1 MNAKHLNAKQIKAMV
16 RHDLLQ
22 LFHSPDYW
30 IPMAVLGLLF
40 FVIIP
45 VVVISSLNSL
55 GQIESLQ
62 QLTQAVEFLPEA
74 AQRQLPQNVS
84 DGTRAAFAVAV
95 YLLSPVA
102 IVVPLTISVAVG
114 ASSIV
119 GEREKGTGEFL
130 AHSPMSG
137 ESVYVGKLISAFVP
151 GYLTTL
157 VGFGLY
163 SLLVN
168 LMLKDD
174 IGYVFFPTVPWI
186 ILILWVMPAFLMF
199 GLSLI
204 LRISARVKSV
214 AAAQQASSL
223 ITLPLIF
230 ITYGQTS
237 GSVIDIGWLPF
248 ILGGVFWLAA
258 FISAALGAKAMKRR
272 RLLGVGNDL

>member
-1 MNAKHLNAKQIKAMV
+1 MKARQIRAMV

-30 IPMAVLGLLF
+30 IPMAILGILF
-40 FVIIP
+40 FVLVP
-45 VVVISSLNSL
+45 VIVISSLNNL

-74 AQRQLPQNVS
+74 AQRQLPQNVPDS
-84 DGTRAAFAVAV
+84 TRASFAVAV

-130 AHSPMSG
+130 AHSPMST
-137 ESVYVGKLISAFVP
+137 ESIFIGKLISAFIP

-157 VGFGLY
+157 GGFTLY
-163 SLLVN
+163 SVLVN
-168 LMLKDD
+168 LLLMDD
-174 IGYVFFPTVPWI
+174 IGHVFFPTVPWL
-186 ILILWVMPAFLMF
+186 ILIFWVMPAFLMF

-230 ITYGQTS
+230 ITYGQAS
-237 GSVIDIGWLPF
+237 GSIIDVGWLPF
-248 ILGGVFWLAA
+248 ILGAA
-258 FISAALGAKAMKRR
+258 FWAAALVSTVLGAKAMRR
-272 RLLGVGNDL
+272 SRLLGVGNDF

>member
-1 MNAKHLNAKQIKAMV
+1 MV

-30 IPMAVLGLLF
+30 IPMAILGILF
-40 FVIIP
+40 FVLVP
-45 VVVISSLNSL
+45 VIVISSLNNL

-74 AQRQLPQNVS
+74 AQRQLPQNVPDS
-84 DGTRAAFAVAV
+84 TRASFAVAV

-130 AHSPMSG
+130 AHSPMST
-137 ESVYVGKLISAFVP
+137 ESIFIGKLISAFIP

-157 VGFGLY
+157 GGFTLY
-163 SLLVN
+163 SVLVN
-168 LMLKDD
+168 LLLMDD
-174 IGYVFFPTVPWI
+174 IGHVFFPTVPWL
-186 ILILWVMPAFLMF
+186 ILIFWVMPAFLMF

-230 ITYGQTS
+230 ITYGQAS
-237 GSVIDIGWLPF
+237 GSIIDVGWLPF
-248 ILGGVFWLAA
+248 ILGAA
-258 FISAALGAKAMKRR
+258 YWAAALVSTVLGAKAMRR
-272 RLLGVGNDL
+272 SRLLGVGNDF